1 MASPNSTTF
10 TPLDTPD
17 SDTIN
22 IKYKTLKADP
32 GKSNPSPEF
41 LWVGGG
47 GGVGGWVT
55 QHHKLM
61 EMEIN

>member
-22 IKYKTLKADP
+22 MKQKYKTLKADP

-41 LWVGGG
+41 LWVG
-47 GGVGGWVT
+47 VGGWVT
-55 QHHKLM
+55 QHHKPM